1 MNMSFGTTGM
11 MRSLAS
17 SAAYLVLAGLMG
29 CGGGSGSDK
38 ATVIG
43 KVSYKGAPVTGGT
56 LTLYSAEGAPYP
68 VAIKADGTFNV
79 SGVPVGQMGVA
90 IDTGAAPAA
99 PPAGSSGGQAPPPH
113 VDLPKKYKDP
123 KSSGLTWDIKGG
135 KNTKDFDLT
144 D

>member
-43 KVSYKGAPVTGGT
+43 KVSYSRRARHRRVRSRSIPRRAVR
-56 LTLYSAEGAPYP
+56 PYP

-79 SGVPVGQMGVA
+79 SGVPRRADGGSDL
-90 IDTGAAPAA
+90 IPAPARGLLA
-99 PPAGSSGGQAPPPH
+99 GRLLRGPERRAAARRSPPRSTRTPSPP
-113 VDLPKKYKDP
+113 
-123 KSSGLTWDIKGG
+123 G
-135 KNTKDFDLT
+135 
-144 D
+144 